1 MRYQQQQLTIRLTM
15 SYKFLP
21 LVFLGFILNLSSN
34 KITSKSLYKSTSSK
48 TEVAKPKKIAENK
61 VLSFEEKTELLY
73 NEIEAGQYT
82 LPNMET
88 FIKAYEGYSALEN
101 QGKVKN
107 NILTIVD
114 FSFSSTKERMWV
126 IDMENKKVVLQ
137 TLVSHGM
144 NSGTEYAKSFSN
156 QNESFKS
163 SLGFFI
169 TGETYNGKHGIS
181 LKLDGQEYGLN
192 DKARERAVV
201 VHGADYVSK
210 RLANRQGYIG
220 RSQGCPAVAPA
231 VAKKLINTIKNKSVL
246 FSYHP
251 TRMYVNKSR
260 LVS

>member
-1 MRYQQQQLTIRLTM
+1 MRYQYKHITTRLTM

-21 LVFLGFILNLSSN
+21 LFFLGFILNFSN
-34 KITSKSLYKSTSSK
+34 SKTTSKSIYKSDSAK
-48 TEVAKPKKIAENK
+48 IEVVKPTNLAVNK
-61 VLSFEEKTELLY
+61 ELSFEEKTQALY

-82 LPNMET
+82 LPNLET
-88 FIKAYEGYSALEN
+88 FKSAFEGYSQLEN
-101 QGKVKN
+101 QGKVTNKV
-107 NILTIVD
+107 LTIVD

-126 IDMENKKVVLQ
+126 IDMECKKVVLQ

-169 TGETYNGKHGIS
+169 TGETYTGKHGLS

-192 DKARERAVV
+192 DNARSRSVV

-210 RLANRQGYIG
+210 KFANKQGYIG
-220 RSQGCPAVAPA
+220 RSQGCPAVSPEVAPT
-231 VAKKLINTIKNKSVL
+231 LINTIKNKSVL
-246 FSYHP
+246 FIYHP
-251 TRMYVNKSR
+251 TRMYVSKSK

>member
-1 MRYQQQQLTIRLTM
+1 M
-15 SYKFLP
+15 SYRFLP
-21 LVFLGFILNLSSN
+21 LVFLGFIINFSGN
-34 KITSKSLYKSTSSK
+34 KTTTKNIHKSYSAKA
-48 TEVAKPKKIAENK
+48 EVSKPKTLAENK
-61 VLSFEEKTELLY
+61 TLSFEENTTLLY
-73 NEIEAGQYT
+73 NEIEAGKYS
-82 LPNMET
+82 LPNLET
-88 FIKAYEGYSALEN
+88 FIKAFEGYTTLEN
-101 QGKVKN
+101 QGKVQN

-126 IDMENKKVVLQ
+126 LDMENKKVILQ

-192 DKARERAVV
+192 DNARERAVV
-201 VHGADYVSK
+201 IHGADYVSK
-210 RLANRQGYIG
+210 KLANRQGYIG
-220 RSQGCPAVAPA
+220 RSQGCPAVSPEVAP
-231 VAKKLINTIKNKSVL
+231 KLIRLIKNKSVL
-246 FSYHP
+246 FIYHP

>member
-1 MRYQQQQLTIRLTM
+1 M

-21 LVFLGFILNLSSN
+21 LVFLGFILNISSN
-34 KITSKSLYKSTSSK
+34 ETTSKGVYKSNSVK
-48 TEVAKPKKIAENK
+48 TEVALPRTLAENK
-61 VLSFEEKTELLY
+61 VVSFEEKTTILY
-73 NEIEAGQYT
+73 NEIEAGKYT
-82 LPNMET
+82 LPNLET
-88 FIKAYEGYSALEN
+88 FIKAYEGYNALEA
-101 QGKVKN
+101 QGKVQN
-107 NILTIVD
+107 NVLTIVD

-144 NSGTEYAKSFSN
+144 NSGKEYAKSFSN

-210 RLANRQGYIG
+210 KLANKQGYIG
-220 RSQGCPAVAPA
+220 RSQGCPAVAPE
-231 VAKKLINTIKNKSVL
+231 VAPTLINTIKNKSVL
-246 FSYHP
+246 FIYHP
-251 TRMYVNKSR
+251 TRMYVSKSR

>member
-192 DKARERAVV
+192 DNARERAVV

-210 RLANRQGYIG
+210 KLANRQGYIG

-246 FSYHP
+246 FIYHP

>member
-1 MRYQQQQLTIRLTM
+1 MT
-15 SYKFLP
+15 YKFLP
-21 LVFLGFILNLSSN
+21 LVFLWFILNFSSN
-34 KITSKSLYKSTSSK
+34 KTTFKSIYKSDSVQ
-48 TEVAKPKKIAENK
+48 TEAAKPTKIAENK
-61 VLSFEEKTELLY
+61 VLSFEEKTTLLY

-82 LPNMET
+82 LPNLET
-88 FIKAYEGYSALEN
+88 FIKAYEGYSVLEN
-101 QGKVKN
+101 QGKVEN
-107 NILTIVD
+107 TTLTIVD

-126 IDMENKKVVLQ
+126 IDMENKKVILQ

-144 NSGTEYAKSFSN
+144 NSGKEFAKSFSN

-210 RLANRQGYIG
+210 RLANKQGYIG
-220 RSQGCPAVAPA
+220 RSQGCPAVAPE
-231 VAKKLINTIKNKSVL
+231 VASKLINTIKNKSVL
-246 FSYHP
+246 FIYHP
-251 TRMYVNKSR
+251 TRMYVSKSR
-260 LVS
+260 LIS

>member
-1 MRYQQQQLTIRLTM
+1 M

-21 LVFLGFILNLSSN
+21 LVFLGFILNFSTT
-34 KITSKSLYKSTSSK
+34 KTTSKSIYKSDSAK
-48 TEVAKPKKIAENK
+48 TEAAKPSTLAENK
-61 VLSFEEKTELLY
+61 VLSFEEKTTLLY

-82 LPNMET
+82 LPNLET
-88 FIKAYEGYSALEN
+88 FIKAFEGYTALES
-101 QGKVKN
+101 QGKVEN

-144 NSGTEYAKSFSN
+144 NSGKEFAKSFSN

-210 RLANRQGYIG
+210 KLANRQGYIG
-220 RSQGCPAVAPA
+220 RSQGCPAVAPE
-231 VAKKLINTIKNKSVL
+231 VAPTLINTIKNKSVL
-246 FSYHP
+246 FIYHP
-251 TRMYVNKSR
+251 TRMYVSKSR

>member
-101 QGKVKN
+101 QGKVEN
-107 NILTIVD
+107 TTLTIVD

-192 DKARERAVV
+192 DNARERAVV

-210 RLANRQGYIG
+210 KLANRQGYIG
-220 RSQGCPAVAPA
+220 RSQGCPAVAPE

-246 FSYHP
+246 FIYHP

>member
-1 MRYQQQQLTIRLTM
+1 
-15 SYKFLP
+15 
-21 LVFLGFILNLSSN
+21 
-34 KITSKSLYKSTSSK
+34 
-48 TEVAKPKKIAENK
+48 
-61 VLSFEEKTELLY
+61 
-73 NEIEAGQYT
+73 
-82 LPNMET
+82 MET

-192 DKARERAVV
+192 DNARERAVV

-210 RLANRQGYIG
+210 KLANRQGYIG
-220 RSQGCPAVAPA
+220 RSQGCPAVAPE

-246 FSYHP
+246 FIYHP
-251 TRMYVNKSR
+251 TRKYVNKSR

>member
-1 MRYQQQQLTIRLTM
+1 M

-21 LVFLGFILNLSSN
+21 LVFLGFILNLSDS
-34 KITSKSLYKSTSSK
+34 KTTSKNIYKSDSSK
-48 TEVAKPKKIAENK
+48 VTVTKPTVLAENK
-61 VLSFEEKTELLY
+61 VLSFEEKTEILY
-73 NEIEAGQYT
+73 NDLDKGQFT
-82 LPNMET
+82 LPNLET
-88 FIKAYEGYSALEN
+88 FTQAFEGYSALEN

-107 NILTIVD
+107 SVLTIVD

-126 IDMENKKVVLQ
+126 IDMDCKKVILQ

-144 NSGTEYAKSFSN
+144 NSGTEYANSFSN

-192 DKARERAVV
+192 DNARQRSVV
-201 VHGADYVSK
+201 VHGAEYVSK
-210 RLANRQGYIG
+210 KLANRQGYIG
-220 RSQGCPAVAPA
+220 RSQGCPAVAPE
-231 VAKKLINTIKNKSVL
+231 VASSLINTIKNKSVL
-246 FSYHP
+246 FIYHP

>member
-1 MRYQQQQLTIRLTM
+1 M

-21 LVFLGFILNLSSN
+21 LVFLGFILNFSST
-34 KITSKSLYKSTSSK
+34 KTTSKSIYKTDSVKTETIKSK
-48 TEVAKPKKIAENK
+48 TLAENK
-61 VLSFEEKTELLY
+61 VLSFEEKTTELY
-73 NEIEAGQYT
+73 HQIEAGQYS
-82 LPNMET
+82 LPNLES
-88 FIKAYEGYSALEN
+88 FIKAFEGYSALEN

-126 IDMENKKVVLQ
+126 IDMTNKKIVLQ

-144 NSGTEYAKSFSN
+144 NSGKEFAKSFSN

-169 TGETYNGKHGIS
+169 TGETYTGKHGIS

-192 DKARERAVV
+192 DNARERAVV

-210 RLANRQGYIG
+210 KLASRQGYIG
-220 RSQGCPAVAPA
+220 RSQGCPAVAPE
-231 VAKKLINTIKNKSVL
+231 VAPTLINTIKNKSVL
-246 FSYHP
+246 FIYHP

>member
-1 MRYQQQQLTIRLTM
+1 MT
-15 SYKFLP
+15 YKFLP
-21 LVFLGFILNLSSN
+21 LVFLGFILNFSSN
-34 KITSKSLYKSTSSK
+34 KTTFKSIYKSDSVQ
-48 TEVAKPKKIAENK
+48 TEAAKPTKIAENK
-61 VLSFEEKTELLY
+61 VLSFEEKTTLLY

-82 LPNMET
+82 LPNLET
-88 FIKAYEGYSALEN
+88 FIKAYEGYSVLEN
-101 QGKVKN
+101 QAKVEN
-107 NILTIVD
+107 TTLTIID

-126 IDMENKKVVLQ
+126 IDMENKKVILQ

-144 NSGTEYAKSFSN
+144 NSGKEFAKSFSN

-210 RLANRQGYIG
+210 RLANKQGYIG
-220 RSQGCPAVAPA
+220 RSQGCPAVAPE
-231 VAKKLINTIKNKSVL
+231 VASKLINTIKNKSVL
-246 FSYHP
+246 FIYHP
-251 TRMYVNKSR
+251 TRMYVSKSR
-260 LVS
+260 LIS

>member
-1 MRYQQQQLTIRLTM
+1 M

-21 LVFLGFILNLSSN
+21 LVFLGFILNLTNSTT
-34 KITSKSLYKSTSSK
+34 TSKTVYKSDSVQ
-48 TEVAKPKKIAENK
+48 TEVAKPTTLAENK

-82 LPNMET
+82 LPNLET
-88 FIKAYEGYSALEN
+88 FVQAFEGYTALEN
-101 QGKVKN
+101 QGKVQN

-144 NSGTEYAKSFSN
+144 NSGKEFATSFSN

-169 TGETYNGKHGIS
+169 TGETYTGKHGIS

-210 RLANRQGYIG
+210 KLANRQGYIG
-220 RSQGCPAVAPA
+220 RSQGCPAVAPE
-231 VAKKLINTIKNKSVL
+231 VAPTLIQTIKNKSVL
-246 FSYHP
+246 FIYHP
-251 TRMYVNKSR
+251 TRMNVNKSR
-260 LVS
+260 LAS

>member
-1 MRYQQQQLTIRLTM
+1 M

-192 DKARERAVV
+192 DNARERAVV

-210 RLANRQGYIG
+210 KLANRQGYIG
-220 RSQGCPAVAPA
+220 RSQGCPAVAPE
-231 VAKKLINTIKNKSVL
+231 VASKLINTIKNKSVL
-246 FSYHP
+246 FIYHP
-251 TRMYVNKSR
+251 TRMYVSKSR
-260 LVS
+260 LIS

>member
-1 MRYQQQQLTIRLTM
+1 M

-21 LVFLGFILNLSSN
+21 LVFLGFILNFSDS
-34 KITSKSLYKSTSSK
+34 KTTSKSIYKSDSAK
-48 TEVAKPKKIAENK
+48 IEVAKPTHLAGNK
-61 VLSFEEKTELLY
+61 ELSFEEKAELLY

-82 LPNMET
+82 LPNLET
-88 FIKAYEGYSALEN
+88 FVQALEGYQALEN

-107 NILTIVD
+107 SILTIVD

-126 IDMENKKVVLQ
+126 IDMDCKKILLQ

-169 TGETYNGKHGIS
+169 TGETYTGKHGIS

-192 DKARERAVV
+192 DNARERAVV

-210 RLANRQGYIG
+210 KLANRQGYIG
-220 RSQGCPAVAPA
+220 RSQGCPAVSPEVAPT
-231 VAKKLINTIKNKSVL
+231 LINTIKNKSVL
-246 FSYHP
+246 FIYHP
-251 TRMYVNKSR
+251 TRTYVNKSK

>member
-1 MRYQQQQLTIRLTM
+1 MRYQHKQLTIRLTM
-15 SYKFLP
+15 SYKLLP
-21 LVFLGFILNLSSN
+21 LVFLGFILNLSN
-34 KITSKSLYKSTSSK
+34 DKTTSKSIYKSDSVK
-48 TEVAKPKKIAENK
+48 IEAAKPTVIAENK
-61 VLSFEEKTELLY
+61 VLSFEEKTEVLY

-82 LPNMET
+82 LPNLET
-88 FIKAYEGYSALEN
+88 FIQAFEGYTALEN

-107 NILTIVD
+107 NVLTIVD

-126 IDMENKKVVLQ
+126 IDMDCKKVILQ

-144 NSGTEYAKSFSN
+144 NSGTEYANSFSN

-192 DKARERAVV
+192 DNARQRSVV

-210 RLANRQGYIG
+210 KLANKQGYIG
-220 RSQGCPAVAPA
+220 RSQGCPAVSPEVAPT
-231 VAKKLINTIKNKSVL
+231 LINTIKNRSVL
-246 FSYHP
+246 FIYHP
-251 TRMYVNKSR
+251 TRTYVNKSK

>member
-1 MRYQQQQLTIRLTM
+1 M

-21 LVFLGFILNLSSN
+21 LVFLGFILNFSN
-34 KITSKSLYKSTSSK
+34 TKTTSKSIYKSDSVK
-48 TEVAKPKKIAENK
+48 TEAAQPTILAENK
-61 VLSFEEKTELLY
+61 VLSFEEKTTVLY

-82 LPNMET
+82 LPNLET
-88 FIKAYEGYSALEN
+88 FIQAFEGYTALES
-101 QGKVKN
+101 QGKVRN
-107 NILTIVD
+107 AILTIVD

-144 NSGTEYAKSFSN
+144 NSGKEFAKSFSN

-201 VHGADYVSK
+201 IHGADYVSK
-210 RLANRQGYIG
+210 KLASRQGYIG
-220 RSQGCPAVAPA
+220 RSQGCPAVAPE
-231 VAKKLINTIKNKSVL
+231 VAPTLINTIKNQSVL
-246 FSYHP
+246 FIYHP

>member
-1 MRYQQQQLTIRLTM
+1 M

-21 LVFLGFILNLSSN
+21 LVFLGFILNFSDT
-34 KITSKSLYKSTSSK
+34 KTTSKNIYKTDSVKTETIKSK
-48 TEVAKPKKIAENK
+48 TLAENK
-61 VLSFEEKTELLY
+61 VLSFEEKTTELY
-73 NEIEAGQYT
+73 HQIEAGQYS
-82 LPNMET
+82 LPNLET
-88 FIKAYEGYSALEN
+88 FIKAFEGYSALES

-126 IDMENKKVVLQ
+126 IDMTNKKIVLQ

-144 NSGTEYAKSFSN
+144 NSGKEFAKSFSN

-169 TGETYNGKHGIS
+169 TGETYTGKHGIS

-192 DKARERAVV
+192 DNARERAVV

-210 RLANRQGYIG
+210 KLASRQGYIG
-220 RSQGCPAVAPA
+220 RSQGCPAVAPE
-231 VAKKLINTIKNKSVL
+231 VAPTLINTIKNKSVL
-246 FSYHP
+246 FIYHP

>member
-1 MRYQQQQLTIRLTM
+1 MRYQQKQLTTRFTM

-21 LVFLGFILNLSSN
+21 LVFLGFILNLSNN
-34 KITSKSLYKSTSSK
+34 KTTSKSIDKSTSVK
-48 TEVAKPKKIAENK
+48 TEVAKPTKIAENK
-61 VLSFEEKTELLY
+61 VVSFEEKTELLY
-73 NEIEAGQYT
+73 YGIEAGQYT
-82 LPNMET
+82 LPNLDT
-88 FIKAYEGYSALEN
+88 FIKAYEGYVALET
-101 QGKVKN
+101 QGKVN
-107 NILTIVD
+107 NRILTIVD

-126 IDMENKKVVLQ
+126 IDMENKKVIIQ

-144 NSGTEYAKSFSN
+144 NSGKEFAKSFSN

-169 TGETYNGKHGIS
+169 TGETYKGKHGIS

-192 DKARERAVV
+192 DNARERAVV
-201 VHGADYVSK
+201 IHGADYVSK
-210 RLANRQGYIG
+210 KLANRQGYIG

-231 VAKKLINTIKNKSVL
+231 IAPKLIQTIKNKSVL
-246 FSYHP
+246 FIYHP

>member
-1 MRYQQQQLTIRLTM
+1 MN
-15 SYKFLP
+15 F
-21 LVFLGFILNLSSN
+21 SSN
-34 KITSKSLYKSTSSK
+34 KTTSKSIYKSNSVQ
-48 TEVAKPKKIAENK
+48 TETAKPTKIAKNNA
-61 VLSFEEKTELLY
+61 LSFEEKTTLLY
-73 NEIEAGQYT
+73 NEIETGQYT
-82 LPNMET
+82 LPNLET

-101 QGKVKN
+101 QGKIEN
-107 NILTIVD
+107 TTLTIVD

-144 NSGTEYAKSFSN
+144 NSGKEFAKSFSN

-210 RLANRQGYIG
+210 RLANKQGYIG
-220 RSQGCPAVAPA
+220 RSQGCPAVSPE
-231 VAKKLINTIKNKSVL
+231 VASKLINTIKNKSVL
-246 FSYHP
+246 FIYHP
-251 TRMYVNKSR
+251 TRMYVSKSR
-260 LVS
+260 LIS

>member
-1 MRYQQQQLTIRLTM
+1 M

-21 LVFLGFILNLSSN
+21 LVFLGFILSLSGN
-34 KITSKSLYKSTSSK
+34 ETTSKSIYKQNASK
-48 TEVAKPKKIAENK
+48 TVVTKPVAFAENK
-61 VLSFEEKTELLY
+61 VVTFEEKTEALY
-73 NEIEAGQYT
+73 NEIEVGKYT
-82 LPNMET
+82 LPNLET
-88 FIKAYEGYSALEN
+88 FTKAFEGYIALEN

-107 NILTIVD
+107 NVLTIVD

-126 IDMENKKVVLQ
+126 IDMTNKKVILQ

-156 QNESFKS
+156 ENESFKS

-169 TGETYNGKHGIS
+169 TGETYTGKHGIS

-192 DKARERAVV
+192 DKARERDVV

-210 RLANRQGYIG
+210 YLAHKQGYIG
-220 RSQGCPAVAPA
+220 RSQGCPAVSPA
-231 VAKKLINTIKNKSVL
+231 VASKLIQTIKNQSVL
-246 FSYHP
+246 FIYHP
-251 TRMYVNKSR
+251 TRMYANKSK

>member
-1 MRYQQQQLTIRLTM
+1 M

-21 LVFLGFILNLSSN
+21 LVFLGFILNLSN
-34 KITSKSLYKSTSSK
+34 KQTTTKNIYKSTAAK
-48 TEVAKPKKIAENK
+48 TAVVKPSKIAENK
-61 VLSFEEKTELLY
+61 VLSFEEKTTLLY
-73 NEIEAGQYT
+73 NGIEAGQYT
-82 LPNMET
+82 LPNLET

-101 QGKVKN
+101 QGKVNN

-126 IDMENKKVVLQ
+126 IDMDNKKVILQ

-144 NSGTEYAKSFSN
+144 NSGKEFAKSFSN

-210 RLANRQGYIG
+210 NLANRQGYIG
-220 RSQGCPAVAPA
+220 RSQGCPAVAPS

-246 FSYHP
+246 FIYHP

>member
-1 MRYQQQQLTIRLTM
+1 MTLQQLTTRLTM
-15 SYKFLP
+15 SYRFLP
-21 LVFLGFILNLSSN
+21 LVFLGFILNFSGN
-34 KITSKSLYKSTSSK
+34 KTTTKNIHKSYSAKA
-48 TEVAKPKKIAENK
+48 EVSKPKTLAENK
-61 VLSFEEKTELLY
+61 TLSFEENTTLLY
-73 NEIEAGQYT
+73 NEIEAGKYS
-82 LPNMET
+82 LPNLET
-88 FIKAYEGYSALEN
+88 FIKAFEGYTTLEN
-101 QGKVKN
+101 QGKVQN

-126 IDMENKKVVLQ
+126 LDMENKKVILQ

-192 DKARERAVV
+192 DNARERAVV
-201 VHGADYVSK
+201 IHGADYVSK
-210 RLANRQGYIG
+210 KLANRQGYIG
-220 RSQGCPAVAPA
+220 RSQGCPAVSPEVAP
-231 VAKKLINTIKNKSVL
+231 KLIRLIKNKSVL
-246 FSYHP
+246 FIYHP

>member
-1 MRYQQQQLTIRLTM
+1 M

-21 LVFLGFILNLSSN
+21 LVFLGFILSLSVN
-34 KITSKSLYKSTSSK
+34 KTTSKTIYKSNSAK
-48 TEVAKPKKIAENK
+48 TEIVKPKNIAENK
-61 VLSFEEKTELLY
+61 VLSFEQKTTILY
-73 NEIEAGQYT
+73 NQIEAGHYT
-82 LPNMET
+82 LPNIEAFM
-88 FIKAYEGYSALEN
+88 KAFEGYSVLEN

-114 FSFSSTKERMWV
+114 FTFSSTKERMWV

-192 DKARERAVV
+192 DNARERAVV

-210 RLANRQGYIG
+210 KLANKQGYIG
-220 RSQGCPAVAPA
+220 RSQGCPAVSPL
-231 VAKKLINTIKNKSVL
+231 VASKLIEIIKNKSVL
-246 FSYHP
+246 FIYHP
-251 TRMYVNKSR
+251 TRMYVNKSK

>member
-1 MRYQQQQLTIRLTM
+1 MPLQQLTTRLTM
-15 SYKFLP
+15 SYRFLP
-21 LVFLGFILNLSSN
+21 LVFLGFILNFSGN
-34 KITSKSLYKSTSSK
+34 KTTTKNIHKSYSAKA
-48 TEVAKPKKIAENK
+48 EVSKPKTLAENK
-61 VLSFEEKTELLY
+61 TLSFEENTTLLY
-73 NEIEAGQYT
+73 NEIEAGKYS
-82 LPNMET
+82 LPNLET
-88 FIKAYEGYSALEN
+88 FIKAFEGYTTLEN
-101 QGKVKN
+101 QGKVQN

-126 IDMENKKVVLQ
+126 LDMENKKVILQ

-192 DKARERAVV
+192 DNARERAVV
-201 VHGADYVSK
+201 IHGADYVSK
-210 RLANRQGYIG
+210 KLANRQGYIG
-220 RSQGCPAVAPA
+220 RSQGCPAVSPEVAP
-231 VAKKLINTIKNKSVL
+231 KLIRLIKNKSVL
-246 FSYHP
+246 FIYHP

>member
-1 MRYQQQQLTIRLTM
+1 MPLQQLTTRLTM
-15 SYKFLP
+15 SYRFLP
-21 LVFLGFILNLSSN
+21 LVFLGFILNLSGN
-34 KITSKSLYKSTSSK
+34 KTTTKNIHKSYSAKA
-48 TEVAKPKKIAENK
+48 EVSKPKTLAENK
-61 VLSFEEKTELLY
+61 TLSFEENTTLLY
-73 NEIEAGQYT
+73 NEIEAGKYS
-82 LPNMET
+82 LPNLET
-88 FIKAYEGYSALEN
+88 FIKAFEGYTTLEN
-101 QGKVKN
+101 QGKVQN

-126 IDMENKKVVLQ
+126 LDMENKKVILQ

-192 DKARERAVV
+192 DNARERAVV
-201 VHGADYVSK
+201 IHGADYVSK
-210 RLANRQGYIG
+210 KLANRQGYIG
-220 RSQGCPAVAPA
+220 RSQGCPAVSPEVAP
-231 VAKKLINTIKNKSVL
+231 KLIRLIKNKSVL
-246 FSYHP
+246 FIYHP

>member
-1 MRYQQQQLTIRLTM
+1 MPLQQLTTRLTM
-15 SYKFLP
+15 SYRFLP
-21 LVFLGFILNLSSN
+21 LVFLGFIINFSGN
-34 KITSKSLYKSTSSK
+34 KTTTKNIHKSYSAKA
-48 TEVAKPKKIAENK
+48 EVSKPKTLAENK
-61 VLSFEEKTELLY
+61 TLSFEENTTLLY
-73 NEIEAGQYT
+73 NEIEAGKYS
-82 LPNMET
+82 LPNLET
-88 FIKAYEGYSALEN
+88 FIKAFEGYTTLEN
-101 QGKVKN
+101 QGKVQN

-126 IDMENKKVVLQ
+126 LDMENKKVILQ

-192 DKARERAVV
+192 DNARERAVV
-201 VHGADYVSK
+201 IHGADYVSK
-210 RLANRQGYIG
+210 KLANRQGYIG
-220 RSQGCPAVAPA
+220 RSQGCPAVSPEVAP
-231 VAKKLINTIKNKSVL
+231 KLIRLIKNKSVL
-246 FSYHP
+246 FIYHP